1 MPSEEK
7 KHLENLI
14 KPLLKKK
21 GFRKRGG
28 TWWRHL
34 DDFIQVVNIQ
44 GSQWSKNFY
53 INLGIYIR
61 ELGSKEWPA
70 EPECHIRHRLES
82 IYGVESGI
90 LELLNYEDHA
100 PDALPRERLSKM
112 LEEGGLNWLEECSD
126 FERAKVEYQLPN
138 RVMTKWQRELLDN
151 YFSQQMR

>member
-1 MPSEEK
+1 MQSEEK

-21 GFRKRGG
+21 GFRKRGS
-28 TWWRHL
+28 TWWRHS

-61 ELGSKEWPA
+61 DLGDKQWPA
-70 EPECHIRHRLES
+70 EEQCHIRHSLES

-90 LELLNYEDHA
+90 VKLLNYEDYA
-100 PDALPRERLSKM
+100 PEALPRKRLSEM
-112 LEEGGLNWLEECSD
+112 LEQGGLNWLEECSN
-126 FERAKVEYQLPN
+126 FQRAKSEYQLPN
-138 RVMTKWQRELLDN
+138 RVITKWQRQLLDKL
-151 YFSQQMR
+151 FAQR